1 MLSMDKVND
10 QHYVNLVIAGDTNAF
25 AALVGHYKDMVFT
38 LSLKML
44 QNREEAEE
52 AAQDTFIKIYRSL
65 GRFKGESKFSTWIYQ
80 VTYNNCLD
88 RLRKQKRSRT
98 FVDLDEFAEY
108 EVRSLMDALD
118 TIEEAERKQM
128 IKNCLNLLAP
138 EENFLLTLYYFNEA
152 SINEISVIMNINVNN
167 VKIKLFRTRKKLAAI
182 LKTKLEPQI
191 INKYEKQGR

>member
-1 MLSMDKVND
+1 MLSMDKIND
-10 QHYVNLVIAGDTNAF
+10 QHYINLVIKGDTNAF
-25 AALVGHYKDMVFT
+25 ATLVGRYKDMVFT

-98 FVDLDEFAEY
+98 FVALDEFAEY

-152 SINEISVIMNINVNN
+152 SIKEISVIMNINVNN